1 MIGKHGIR
9 PPIDGLPKFVLRE
22 FPGRQPFREQAV
34 EFFRCSLKTWHGA
47 LFDGGQSGLHDFLNG
62 LVGAA
67 TNDLLNPPLLFWREM
82 NCHGSSA
89 APPPM
94 LLTFRVRK
102 NIFRGNAKDLVSK
115 CTLYFCGKIAQ

>member
-1 MIGKHGIR
+1 MLGKHGVR
-9 PPIDGLPKFVLRE
+9 PPIDGPPKFVLRE
-22 FPGRQPFREQAV
+22 FLGRQPFREQAV

-82 NCHGSSA
+82 NCHGGSA
-89 APPPM
+89 APP
-94 LLTFRVRK
+94 
-102 NIFRGNAKDLVSK
+102 
-115 CTLYFCGKIAQ
+115 